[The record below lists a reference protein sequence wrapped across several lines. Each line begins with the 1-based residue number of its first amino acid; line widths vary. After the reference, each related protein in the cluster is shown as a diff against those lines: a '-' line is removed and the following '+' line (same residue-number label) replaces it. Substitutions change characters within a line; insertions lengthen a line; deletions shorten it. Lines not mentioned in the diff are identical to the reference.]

1 MQKCWLYLQ
10 TLFKHFAPENG
21 GPLQKEIPGWQPAF
35 LGSMLVFTVCVYKY
49 DEQRVDTLSSYAIYI
64 SCFQSVVSISDEI
77 CDEWSLFFQLLPTPP
92 VWGTR
97 LFISL
102 VKAVKQ
108 NIQIKWINMQF
119 YIMSVELQ
127 F

>member
-1 MQKCWLYLQ
+1 
-10 TLFKHFAPENG
+10 
-21 GPLQKEIPGWQPAF
+21 
-35 LGSMLVFTVCVYKY
+35 MLVFTVCVYKY
-49 DEQRVDTLSSYAIYI
+49 DEQRVDTLSSCAIYT
-64 SCFQSVVSISDEI
+64 SCFQSVVSINDEI

-108 NIQIKWINMQF
+108 NIQMF
-119 YIMSVELQ
+119 YIISVELQ